1 VTPSRPGT
9 DAQQEMLE
17 ELAPMVR
24 RVIASR
30 VGDPNIVD
38 DLVQETLTRLVEAWP
53 RLNQDVVTAYAL
65 VTGRNLVTSL
75 ARRRATEDRHAHR
88 LLDLRDPVEPEEE
101 AIRQEERDAVV
112 KALEKLTDRERGA
125 VMAHEVAG
133 KDTAT
138 LAEEMGSSR
147 GGVAVQ
153 LARVRAKLRVDYLMA
168 LRKGTPP
175 TSRCRSVLIALS
187 AGDRRRQATL
197 DVSNHLLGC
206 EHCAALSEALIHRR
220 RGLAALLPLGMIARA
235 RSSLAQQLQTAGGQ
249 VAAGGAAVATVG
261 VIVLAFSNSGA
272 PTTRASS
279 LSVRGEPVAPREIAN
294 LDRFAGLGVK
304 ASGSMVRSVPADEG
318 FWIGGTGDNRV
329 WVELTGRTESPVKVR
344 VGRRVS
350 FLGRIVD
357 HPRSF
362 VRRVRIDQSES
373 APLLR
378 RQQQHVVVKRKS
390 LQIR

>member
-1 VTPSRPGT
+1 
-9 DAQQEMLE
+9 MLE

-24 RVIASR
+24 RVIAAR
-30 VGDPNIVD
+30 VRDPDIVD

-53 RLNQDVVTAYAL
+53 RLNQDAVTAYAV
-65 VTGRNLVTSL
+65 VTARNLVASL
-75 ARRRATEDRHAHR
+75 ARRKASENRHAHR
-88 LLDLRDPVEPEEE
+88 LLDLQRPVEPEEE
-101 AIRQEERDAVV
+101 AIRQEDRDAVV
-112 KALEKLTDRERGA
+112 TALEKLSNRERGA

-138 LAEEMGSSR
+138 LAEEMGSSQ

-153 LARVRAKLRVDYLMA
+153 LARARAKLRVDYLMA
-168 LRKGTPP
+168 LRRGSPP

-187 AGDRRRQATL
+187 AGDRRRQAAL
-197 DVSNHLLGC
+197 DVSNHLLDC
-206 EHCAALSEALIHRR
+206 EHCAALSDALIHRR
-220 RGLAALLPLGMIARA
+220 RGLAALLPLGMFARA
-235 RSSLAQQLQTAGGQ
+235 RTYLTQHLQTAGGQ

-261 VIVLAFSNSGA
+261 VIVLTLWNSGP
-272 PTTRASS
+272 PTARASS
-279 LSVRGEPVAPREIAN
+279 LSVQGKPVSPRAIAN
-294 LDRFAGLGVK
+294 LDRFAGLEVK

-329 WVELTGRTESPVKVR
+329 WVELTGRTESPVEVA

-350 FLGRIVD
+350 FFGRIAA
-357 HPRSF
+357 HSRSF
-362 VRRVRIDQSES
+362 IRRVGIDRSES

-378 RQQQHVVVKRKS
+378 RQQQHIVVKRRT